1 VALRSYVDGPFG
13 QIHLRTAGDPTA
25 ARPPLIC
32 FHMSPMSSRIYERF
46 VDRVGASRFAV
57 AVDTPGFGMS
67 DPPPHPPAI
76 ADYAR
81 AMRAAIREL
90 GISRPVDVMGYHTGS
105 MIAADLAAG
114 HPKLVRRLVLV
125 SAPIFTDAE
134 RAEMRKSY
142 APVEPALDGS
152 HLLRRWA
159 SYVHHNLGRGL
170 DLDDVS
176 DMFPEGLL
184 GRRNGW
190 WGHHAAF
197 AYAADIRLPEIE
209 HPILVLN
216 PGDDLQ
222 EESRRASALMQRG
235 QIVELPMWGHGF
247 LDGFTEDALT
257 LVTSFL
263 DAPDSDPFGAI
274 VVPRS
279 ATDAPSSRPAGGSSQ
294 TLK

>member
-1 VALRSYVDGPFG
+1 MARRRYVDGPFG
-13 QIHLRTAGDPTA
+13 QIHLRTAGDMA
-25 ARPPLIC
+25 ADRPPLIC

-46 VDRVGASRFAV
+46 VDRVGANRFAV

-67 DPPPHPPAI
+67 DPPPAPPAI

-81 AMRAAIREL
+81 AMRAAIGEL
-90 GISRPVDVMGYHTGS
+90 GISGPVDLMGYHTGS

-114 HPKLVRRLVLV
+114 DPQLVRRLVLV
-125 SAPIFTDAE
+125 SAPIFTDME
-134 RAEMRKSY
+134 RTEMRQLY
-142 APVEPALDGS
+142 APVEAALDGR

-184 GRRNGW
+184 GGRNSW

-209 HPILVLN
+209 QPILVLN
-216 PGDDLQ
+216 TGDDLQ
-222 EESRRASALMQRG
+222 EESRRAFALMQLGR
-235 QIVELPMWGHGF
+235 IVELPMWGHGF
-247 LDGFTEDALT
+247 LDGFTEDVST
-257 LVTSFL
+257 LVMSFL
-263 DAPDSDPFGAI
+263 DAPDSDPFAAI
-274 VVPRS
+274 VVPKS
-279 ATDAPSSRPAGGSSQ
+279 AKEPQP
-294 TLK
+294 